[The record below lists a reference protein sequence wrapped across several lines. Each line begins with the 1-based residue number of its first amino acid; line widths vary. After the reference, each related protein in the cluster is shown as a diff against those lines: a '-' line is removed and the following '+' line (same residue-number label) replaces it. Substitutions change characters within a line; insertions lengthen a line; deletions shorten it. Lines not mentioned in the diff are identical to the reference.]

1 MSIRI
6 REDHCV
12 GCRKCTVVCPG
23 SLISMKTRSDGKR
36 VADIAVPEDCW
47 GCVSCVKECAFE
59 AIDFFLG
66 EDIAGKEGIG
76 TTMRVKREGA
86 LLHWNFYKDDELL
99 RTITVDSRN
108 SNNY

>member
-6 REDHCV
+6 REDRCV
-12 GCRKCTVVCPG
+12 GCGKCTRVCPG
-23 SLISMKTRSDGKR
+23 GLLETKTLPTGKR
-36 VADIAVPEDCW
+36 IAKIDVPEDCW
-47 GCVSCVKECAFE
+47 GCVSCVKECAFG

-66 EDIAGKEGIG
+66 EDIAGEHGTE
-76 TTMRVKREGA
+76 TTMRVRKDGS
-86 LLHWNFYKDDELL
+86 LLHWEFYQNDELF